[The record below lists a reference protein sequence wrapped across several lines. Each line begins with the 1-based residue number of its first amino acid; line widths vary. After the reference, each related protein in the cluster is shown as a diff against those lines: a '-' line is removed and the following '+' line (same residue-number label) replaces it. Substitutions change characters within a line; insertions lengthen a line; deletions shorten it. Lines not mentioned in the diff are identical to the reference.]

1 MFRRRER
8 AHWALTVLVG
18 FHGPVLVSTGKSRS
32 AGDSVDSVV
41 SVISMNAFRQP
52 ALNTRL
58 FHEFMAATRSPNIT
72 QERGV
77 TVVALGSEY
86 ETLDEN
92 DLDDVKDVLL
102 RVASTADPPQVVL
115 DLSRTKFFG
124 SAFIELLFRVW
135 NRLNDRAAGRFAIS
149 GLTDYCQ
156 EVVDVTHLDRL
167 WDVYDTGQAAVE
179 ALSAQSE
186 HRPH

>member
-1 MFRRRER
+1 MF
-8 AHWALTVLVG
+8 HKV
-18 FHGPVLVSTGKSRS
+18 
-32 AGDSVDSVV
+32 
-41 SVISMNAFRQP
+41 
-52 ALNTRL
+52 
-58 FHEFMAATRSPNIT
+58 MAVTRSPKIT

-92 DLDDVKDVLL
+92 DLEDVKDLLL
-102 RVASTADPPQVVL
+102 RVASTADPPRVVL

-124 SAFIELLFRVW
+124 SAFIELLFRAW

-149 GLTDYCQ
+149 GLTDYCK

-167 WDVYDTGQAAVE
+167 WDVYDTSQEAVE
-179 ALSAQSE
+179 ALSAK
-186 HRPH
+186 